1 MSKLIGVL
9 CILFSSLLVS
19 IANVA
24 TRQLAIDQIHFSQIL
39 IFPCYFAV
47 PYSVSMS
54 IIDLTY
60 NQQAFVLEATQ
71 LCYSVAGA
79 LSAVISMV
87 LLSKALEY
95 EEAGKISLMRTLGIL
110 LAYLFQ
116 HIILDVQLDFLALVG
131 TIFVITGNLIVFLT
145 DYANRSK
152 SNCLCKCMAFKF

>member
-1 MSKLIGVL
+1 M
-9 CILFSSLLVS
+9 S

-24 TRQLAIDQIHFSQIL
+24 TRQLAMDQINISQVL

-47 PYSVSMS
+47 PCSVSMS

-60 NQQAFVLEATQ
+60 NQRAFVLEATQ

-116 HIILDVQLDFLALVG
+116 HMILDVQLDFLALVG

-145 DYANRSK
+145 NYANRSK
-152 SNCLCKCMAFKF
+152 SNCLCKFMAYKF